1 MCGKIFLIYLFYIP
15 RKRIESMHFSSYP
28 SPPLKSPGRICWK
41 SFSTKM
47 KGVEETGLRYQN
59 SIRKYEDNLKH

>member
-1 MCGKIFLIYLFYIP
+1 MCGKIFLIYLFHIP

-28 SPPLKSPGRICWK
+28 SPPLKTPGRIFRK

-47 KGVEETGLRYQN
+47 KGVEETGLCYQN
-59 SIRKYEDNLKH
+59 SVRKYEDNLKH